1 MFRIFHLSLLSKH
14 FDLSWSFNL
23 SYILIYTW
31 RNTAAILD
39 RFLRIEANSFSNF
52 YINTRI
58 IKLVNIKQFIA
69 YEVSLMKIR
78 IPFWGMVLL
87 NFKLLKYTLQNCSL
101 NLHWNKEQ
109 HVKHDC
115 NQALLTLRLC
125 FHTSSI
131 LKRVIFFFLRKYMC
145 WLHSTL
151 T

>member
-23 SYILIYTW
+23 SHILIYKW

-39 RFLRIEANSFSNF
+39 RFLQIEANSFSNF

-58 IKLVNIKQFIA
+58 IKLVNILLLISC
-69 YEVSLMKIR
+69 EVIR

-87 NFKLLKYTLQNCSL
+87 NFELLKYTLQNCSL

-115 NQALLTLRLC
+115 NQALLTLRWC

-131 LKRVIFFFLRKYMC
+131 LKRAIFFLFA
-145 WLHSTL
+145 
-151 T
+151 